1 MMSKIKMVIVPCW
14 LNLVSKELGITGD
27 DLANCEKL
35 SGIVSPRD
43 FLIYKMVNFQAAEVL
58 ASKVFD
64 GDVATASQFVQDY
77 EGAVDIPTL
86 EERSACANVS
96 IDTLIY
102 GSTNESMIREGLGIR
117 VELTDLETMVIHLVP
132 YRCLTD
138 EEKQAGET
146 LAKQVS
152 RLVFNRTS
160 IQCVAGTAA
169 FERFVQEL
177 PVEQV
182 FY

>member
-14 LNLVSKELGITGD
+14 LNLVSKELGLTGD

-35 SGIVSPRD
+35 SGILSPRD

-58 ASKVFD
+58 AKKVFD
-64 GDVATASQFVQDY
+64 GDVALASQFVQDF
-77 EGAVDIPTL
+77 EGAIDIPTL

-102 GSTNESMIREGLGIR
+102 GTTNEAMIREGQGIE
-117 VELTDLETMVIHLVP
+117 VELTDLETMVIRLIPH
-132 YRCLTD
+132 RCLSD
-138 EEKQAGET
+138 EEKKYSDT
-146 LAKQVS
+146 LAKKVS
-152 RLVFNRTS
+152 RLLFHRTS
-160 IQCVAGTAA
+160 LRCVAGTAA
-169 FERFVQEL
+169 FERFIEEV